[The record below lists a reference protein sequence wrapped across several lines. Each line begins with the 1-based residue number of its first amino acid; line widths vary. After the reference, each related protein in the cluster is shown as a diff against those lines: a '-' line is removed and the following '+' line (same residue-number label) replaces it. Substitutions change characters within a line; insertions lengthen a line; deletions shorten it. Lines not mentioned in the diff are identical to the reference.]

1 MSSTHAHRRS
11 QSAWG
16 ALMSDLNRHYRL
28 HLSRRSRSAAQVG
41 MKTQHE
47 RRIVIER
54 ALLDLHCDEYELRK
68 LKNLRSKHVRAIID
82 KWRGRGLKASTLA
95 TNISHLRTLCR
106 WIQKPELTRVI
117 DGIIAAEPELTRR
130 RVATDRDRSE
140 RGSGVE
146 LGDILARAFAL
157 DPRFCCQLALIAAFG
172 LRALESWLFRPH
184 LAEDAAGRVHILWGT
199 KGGRPRTL
207 PLPMTDEQ
215 RLALDWARSFAAT
228 DAESMI
234 PRGWKLQQWRRRF
247 YRLCARVG
255 LTKRATGATPHSFR
269 HGVLLDLYKRLTG
282 SEAPAR
288 GGDLKARDPYADE
301 AARALV
307 AALAGHSRLSVSSA
321 YLGSATLSRALP
333 TTAVTEPAPNTVPK
347 AEPHSDS

>member
-1 MSSTHAHRRS
+1 MSFARARPRS

-28 HLSRRSRSAAQVG
+28 HLSRRAGSGAQVG

-54 ALLDLHCDEYELRK
+54 ALLDLHAAQYELRK
-68 LKNLRSKHVRAIID
+68 LGNLGAKHVRVIIGT
-82 KWRGRGLKASTLA
+82 WRARGHKPSTLA

-106 WIQKPELTRVI
+106 WIAKPELIRVI
-117 DGIIAAEPELTRR
+117 DSIVAAEPHLTRR
-130 RVATDRDRSE
+130 SVATDRDRSE
-140 RGSGVE
+140 RGAGVE
-146 LGDILARAFAL
+146 LEQVLLRAFAL

-172 LRALESWLFRPH
+172 LRAQEAWLFRPH
-184 LAEDAAGRVHILWGT
+184 LAEDTAGRVQILWGT
-199 KGGRPRTL
+199 KGGRPRII

-215 RLALDWARSFAAT
+215 RLTLNWSRSFAQT

-247 YRLCARVG
+247 YRYCQRVE
-255 LTKRATGATPHSFR
+255 LTKAASGATPHSFR
-269 HGVLLDLYKRLTG
+269 HGVLLDLYERLTG
-282 SEAPAR
+282 SQAPAR
-288 GGDLKARDPYADE
+288 GGDLKHHDPEADL

-307 AALAGHSRLSVSSA
+307 AALAGHSRVSVSSA
-321 YLGSATLSRALP
+321 YLGSARLARAL
-333 TTAVTEPAPNTVPK
+333 TTLAVGQDAGEARPELNPK
-347 AEPHSDS
+347 PDP